1 MSWGELYGTLTG
13 YQAAAVLMAA
23 ERVGLIRALAA
34 GGGTIDGLAAATGAS
49 ARGVEVLVGSFAALG
64 LVQRAGDGERW
75 RLSAVAAPLATDG
88 PDGLDRLIR
97 KEAVFYGLW
106 GRLADAVA
114 SGDALLAPF
123 ADRARTDPAAAEG
136 FLLALNDLA
145 GRVAPDLVPAARLGA
160 ARTLADVGGGGAAYA
175 LAFAGAHPDLAVTIV
190 EQQPVVPISERAVA
204 AGAKAAGPAAAR
216 VRVVAGDAT
225 TRGLG
230 LGGERFDAALLS
242 HVLHDLDGP
251 TAHAAVLGTASAL
264 ARRGTLL
271 VHDVFHEKGAT
282 DPVIAL
288 FDVMMFVE
296 NPGGTTHALAD
307 VRSWIAEAGLGDVE
321 ETDLGF
327 TTLLRAVA
335 PS

>member
-1 MSWGELYGTLTG
+1 MSWGELYGALTG

-23 ERVGLIRALAA
+23 ERVGLIRALAD
-34 GGGTIDGLAAATGAS
+34 GGGTIHELAAATGAS
-49 ARGVEVLVGSFAALG
+49 ARGVEALVGSFAALG
-64 LVQRAGDGERW
+64 LVEGDGGRY
-75 RLSAVAAPLATDG
+75 RLSAAAAPLATDG

-106 GRLADAVA
+106 GRLDAAVS
-114 SGDALLAPF
+114 SGDALLASF
-123 ADRARTDPAAAEG
+123 ADRARTDPAAAEA

-145 GRVAPDLVPAARLGA
+145 GRVAPDLVPAARLDGA
-160 ARTLADVGGGGAAYA
+160 RSLADVGGGGAAYA

-190 EQQPVVPISERAVA
+190 EQAPVVPISERAMA
-204 AGAKAAGPAAAR
+204 AAASADGGAAAR

-225 TRGLG
+225 ADGLG

-251 TAHAAVLGTASAL
+251 TARAAVQGTATAL
-264 ARRGTLL
+264 VPGGVLL
-271 VHDVFHEKGAT
+271 VHDVFREKGT
-282 DPVIAL
+282 SDPVIAL

-296 NPGGTTHALAD
+296 NPGGMTHALAD
-307 VRSWIAEAGLGDVE
+307 VRAWIAEAGLGGIE

-327 TTLLRAVA
+327 TTLVRAVA
-335 PS
+335 PR